1 MVISS
6 ENSSSSKATA
16 IEELKAFIKTQRDG
30 RQVKRALA
38 VKLLYQKHTYE
49 SIISILDVSMGFIA
63 KWKQQYEA
71 DGVVSFAPQH
81 KGRQSYLSQN
91 QKEMVSEWLGSKDI
105 WTLNELEYHLAS
117 EYGVSYES
125 KQSYYDLFESA
136 GLSWKKTSK
145 VNPKKD
151 PELVAK
157 KKPTSNGY
165 WQNTAMRSREAK

>member
-1 MVISS
+1 MNMSL
-6 ENSSSSKATA
+6 ETKSSSKTKA

-38 VKLLYQKHTYE
+38 VKLLYQEHTYE

-63 KWKQQYEA
+63 KWKQEYEA
-71 DGVVSFAPQH
+71 GGIDSFISRH
-81 KGRQSYLSQN
+81 KGRKSYLSQD
-91 QKEMVSEWLGSKDI
+91 QKEMVIKWLGSKDI
-105 WTLNELEYHLAS
+105 WTLNELEYHLAD
-117 EYGVSYES
+117 EYRVSYES

-145 VNPKKD
+145 FNPKKA

-157 KKPTSNGY
+157 KKPTLKGY
-165 WQNTAMRSREAK
+165 WKNTAMRLRKAK

>member
-6 ENSSSSKATA
+6 EIKSSSKAKA
-16 IEELKAFIKTQRDG
+16 IKELKAFIRMQRDG

-38 VKLLYQKHTYE
+38 VKLLYQGHTYE

-63 KWKQQYEA
+63 KWKQQYEVE
-71 DGVVSFAPQH
+71 GLGSFTPRH
-81 KGRQSYLSQN
+81 KGRQSYLSRK
-91 QKEMVSEWLGSKDI
+91 QKEKVIQWLGSKDI
-105 WTLNELEYHLAS
+105 WTLNELEYHLAR
-117 EYGVSYES
+117 EYEVSYES

-145 VNPKKD
+145 VNPKKA

-157 KKPTSNGY
+157 KKSISKGY
-165 WQNTAMRSREAK
+165 WQNTAMR

>member
-1 MVISS
+1 MQEV
-6 ENSSSSKATA
+6 
-16 IEELKAFIKTQRDG
+16 IKTQRDG

-38 VKLLYQKHTYE
+38 VKVLYQEHTYE

-71 DGVVSFAPQH
+71 NGIGNFAPRH
-81 KGRQSYLSQN
+81 KGRQSYLNQG
-91 QKEMVSEWLGSKDI
+91 QKEMVIEWLGGKDI
-105 WTLNELEYHLAS
+105 WTLNELEYHLAN

-145 VNPKKD
+145 ANPKKD

-157 KKPTSNGY
+157 KKPTSKGY
-165 WQNTAMRSREAK
+165 WKNTAMRLKGAK

>member
-1 MVISS
+1 MSINS
-6 ENSSSSKATA
+6 EKSSSLKTKA

-38 VKLLYQKHTYE
+38 VKLLYQEHNYE

-63 KWKQQYEA
+63 KWKQRYEA
-71 DGVVSFAPQH
+71 DGISSFAPQH
-81 KGRQSYLSQN
+81 KGRQSYLSQD
-91 QKEMVSEWLGSKDI
+91 QKKMVIEWLGSKDI
-105 WTLNELEYHLAS
+105 WTLNELEYHLAN

-136 GLSWKKTSK
+136 DLSWKKTSK
-145 VNPKKD
+145 ANPKKD

-157 KKPTSNGY
+157 KKPRSSGY
-165 WQNTAMRSREAK
+165 WQNTAMRLRRAN